1 MTFHKQINCVC
12 IRNAYTTV
20 FTFALNF
27 VRILF
32 WVQMRKKDNLIV
44 YNAPL
49 FLQGALLWTTKK
61 IFSADLCIV
70 LNSRSFL
77 VKYRLRRCEVMAKA
91 IVKYCA
97 SHKVKL
103 TAPPTPAG
111 TSLSAGQLH
120 LQSKLHAPKGALSW
134 KRQIPFGICRFLAE
148 REGFEPSWDCSQTD
162 FESYEVRVKTSQLC
176 ISFCQSCPRRK
187 AA

>member
-1 MTFHKQINCVC
+1 
-12 IRNAYTTV
+12 
-20 FTFALNF
+20 
-27 VRILF
+27 
-32 WVQMRKKDNLIV
+32 MRKKDNLIV
-44 YNAPL
+44 YKAPL

-120 LQSKLHAPKGALSW
+120 LQSKLHAPKGALS
-134 KRQIPFGICRFLAE
+134 
-148 REGFEPSWDCSQTD
+148 
-162 FESYEVRVKTSQLC
+162 
-176 ISFCQSCPRRK
+176 
-187 AA
+187 